1 MHFYN
6 SAVVI
11 VNRNDILIFSINIG
25 QTLADIGQTDML
37 ATLRQSFRAL
47 WAKYQERDST
57 LL

>member
-37 ATLRQSFRAL
+37 ATLI
-47 WAKYQERDST
+47 
-57 LL
+57 